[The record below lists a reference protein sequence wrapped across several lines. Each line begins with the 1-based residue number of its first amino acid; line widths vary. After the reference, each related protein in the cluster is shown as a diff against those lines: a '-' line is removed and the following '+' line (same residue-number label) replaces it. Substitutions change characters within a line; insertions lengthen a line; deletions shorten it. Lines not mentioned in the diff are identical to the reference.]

1 MLAAQAGV
9 SLETAIL
16 YEDIRKLF
24 EGFVKA
30 SVEAIESRDPTTS
43 GHSRRVA
50 ELTVSLAKVV
60 DGETSG
66 PYAAA
71 SFTPEDLRELEYAS
85 LLHDFGKIGVREK
98 VLVKAKKLYDERL
111 ELVRARFDY
120 VARSIEAD
128 VLTRKVRAARGG
140 RAARELVAL
149 DRELAQRR
157 ADLDA
162 AWDAVCSANEPT
174 VLSSGDF
181 AAHRGDRQGD
191 LRRPAGRSAQRSST
205 TRRSRASR

>member
-1 MLAAQAGV
+1 
-9 SLETAIL
+9 IL

-50 ELTVSLAKVV
+50 DLTVGLARVV
-60 DGETSG
+60 DGLTTG
-66 PYAAA
+66 PYSDA

-111 ELVRARFDY
+111 ELIRSRFDF

-128 VLTRKVRAARGG
+128 LLARKVRALERG
-140 RAARELVAL
+140 AS
-149 DRELAQRR
+149 
-157 ADLDA
+157 ADDIHA
-162 AWDAVCSANEPT
+162 ID
-174 VLSSGDF
+174 
-181 AAHRGDRQGD
+181 
-191 LRRPAGRSAQRSST
+191 
-205 TRRSRASR
+205 